1 MLWGTP
7 GARSRG
13 LSRNDRDVIHLAV
26 SVWPGESGFCGVEL
40 RGFEPL
46 TFSLRTRRATGCAI
60 APRIGVADQ
69 HRDFTTVRRTRP
81 CEIRRQR
88 RLEVSRMQSPAHPR

>member
-1 MLWGTP
+1 MRT
-7 GARSRG
+7 
-13 LSRNDRDVIHLAV
+13 NDLVKAILKI
-26 SVWPGESGFCGVEL
+26 VEL
-40 RGFEPL
+40 RGLEPL

-69 HRDFTTVRRTRP
+69 HRDFTTVKRTRP

-88 RLEVSRMQSPAHPR
+88 RLEVSRMQSPARPR